1 MDYGLPTN
9 DQQENARSNSACASG
24 VRCQN
29 RRRPP
34 KTAHRFASNFKSR
47 GPRRPPEAGFQDDAT
62 ALAVAAFVITVLSKD
77 HEPAF
82 GAIERALS
90 LNPSCATA
98 LYFAALM
105 YSFAGRP
112 ADAISNA
119 NRALRLSP
127 FDPALFQAHMALGY
141 AALQEARY
149 NEAALHLAKAVQAN
163 PRMAHLYFR
172 QAESLAL
179 TGRLQEARRIAQ
191 RGLELFPGWR
201 IGLLAA
207 FGLSPAITDKIIE
220 GARLLG
226 LPE

>member
-1 MDYGLPTN
+1 
-9 DQQENARSNSACASG
+9 
-24 VRCQN
+24 
-29 RRRPP
+29 
-34 KTAHRFASNFKSR
+34 
-47 GPRRPPEAGFQDDAT
+47 AT
-62 ALAVAAFVITVLSKD
+62 ALAVAAFAIIVLSKD
-77 HEPAF
+77 HDAAF
-82 GAIERALS
+82 AAIERALS
-90 LNPSCATA
+90 LNRSCATA

-127 FDPALFQAHMALGY
+127 FDPALFQAHMALGF

-149 NEAALHLAKAVQAN
+149 NQAASHFAKAVQVN

-179 TGRLQEARRIAQ
+179 AGRLEEARPIVQ

-201 IGLLAA
+201 TGLLAA
-207 FGLSPAITDKIIE
+207 SGLSPAIT
-220 GARLLG
+220 
-226 LPE
+226 